1 MYFSTYTYIDL
12 LISLVLSL
20 IMIGL
25 GLSLTPVSF
34 RNVLISPKSLIIG
47 LLIQMLGLPIIA
59 FLITLIFKLP
69 WDISVGL
76 IILAACP
83 GGTTASIITY
93 FFKGNVALAI
103 TFSSINSL
111 LTLVSIPFIVNLS
124 LRYFA
129 GHEAVIRLP
138 YFETI
143 IQIFV
148 VTILP
153 AAIGVFI
160 RTFNPAFAAKL
171 QRPLNIILLA
181 ALAVVFIIKFF
192 AGENQ
197 GGSGITIQES
207 LQILPSALLLNAV
220 CFLVGYKIGLKSKLG
235 YSNSYTI
242 AIEAAVH
249 NTTLAFLVAGTLLQN
264 QDMVKPSL
272 IYAMFSFWT
281 AIIFSIAAKKYSGV
295 KPLAE
300 FIEG

>member
-12 LISLVLSL
+12 LISFVLAL
-20 IMIGL
+20 IMVGL

-34 RNVLISPKSLIIG
+34 RNILVSPKPLIIG
-47 LLIQMLGLPIIA
+47 LLVQMIGLPVIA
-59 FLITLIFKLP
+59 FFITLLFNMP
-69 WDISVGL
+69 WQLSVGL

-83 GGTTASIITY
+83 GGTTASILTY

-124 LRYFA
+124 LRYYA
-129 GHEAVIRLP
+129 GHEAEIHLP
-138 YFETI
+138 YLETI

-153 AAIGVFI
+153 ASIGILI
-160 RTFNPAFAAKL
+160 RTFNPLFAVKL
-171 QRPLNIILLA
+171 QRPLNFILLA
-181 ALAVVFIIKFF
+181 ALAAVFVIKFF

-197 GGSGITIQES
+197 GGTGITMQEII
-207 LQILPSALLLNAV
+207 QILPSALLLNVV
-220 CFLVGYKIGLKSKLG
+220 CFMIGYAIGLKSKLG
-235 YSNSYTI
+235 YSNSYTL

-281 AIIFSIAAKKYSGV
+281 AILFSMAIKKYSGV

-300 FIEG
+300 FK

>member
-12 LISLVLSL
+12 LISLVLAL
-20 IMIGL
+20 IMVGL

-34 RNVLISPKSLIIG
+34 RNILVSPKPLIIG
-47 LLIQMLGLPIIA
+47 LFVQMIGLPLIA
-59 FLITLIFKLP
+59 FLITLIFRLP
-69 WDISVGL
+69 WHLSVGL

-103 TFSSINSL
+103 TFSAINSL
-111 LTLVSIPFIVNLS
+111 LTLISIPFIVNLS
-124 LRYFA
+124 LQYYA
-129 GHEAVIRLP
+129 GHSTEIRLP

-148 VTILP
+148 VTLLP
-153 AAIGVFI
+153 ATIGVLI
-160 RTFNPAFAAKL
+160 RTFNPLFAAKL
-171 QRPLNIILLA
+171 QRPLNFILLT
-181 ALAVVFIIKFF
+181 ALAAVFVIKFF
-192 AGENQ
+192 AGENH
-197 GGSGITIQES
+197 GGTGITIREI
-207 LQILPSALLLNAV
+207 LQILPSAIVLNAL
-220 CFLVGYKIGLKSKLG
+220 CFLIGYATGLKSKLG
-235 YSNSYTI
+235 CSNSYTL

-281 AIIFSIAAKKYSGV
+281 AILFSIAIKKYSGV

-300 FIEG
+300 FE